1 MCGFLS
7 RALGG
12 RDRTTGCA
20 VTRILPASRPEPLAY
35 LPNRDPTSV
44 VYVVP
49 RQRVQPPPCRRRS
62 HGKPT
67 SIPSNHRTF
76 TDDLHVKA

>member
-20 VTRILPASRPEPLAY
+20 VTGYSRRLARSRWRTCLTETRLRSFMSY
-35 LPNRDPTSV
+35 LVSAFSRRRADVDPMGN
-44 VYVVP
+44 P
-49 RQRVQPPPCRRRS
+49 RQSPATIARS
-62 HGKPT
+62 QT
-67 SIPSNHRTF
+67 TF
-76 TDDLHVKA
+76 T